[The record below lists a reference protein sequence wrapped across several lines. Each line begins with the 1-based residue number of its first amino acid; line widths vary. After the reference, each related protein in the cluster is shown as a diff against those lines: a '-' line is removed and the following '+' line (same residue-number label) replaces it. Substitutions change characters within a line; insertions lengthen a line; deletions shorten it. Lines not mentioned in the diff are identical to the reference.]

1 MPEWVNDEL
10 ITVYSPKNCPKKA
23 LVQLFLYLQSIIV
36 SFQPYLSI

>member
-10 ITVYSPKNCPKKA
+10 IIHLKIVQKSIH
-23 LVQLFLYLQSIIV
+23 LVQFFLCLQSIIV